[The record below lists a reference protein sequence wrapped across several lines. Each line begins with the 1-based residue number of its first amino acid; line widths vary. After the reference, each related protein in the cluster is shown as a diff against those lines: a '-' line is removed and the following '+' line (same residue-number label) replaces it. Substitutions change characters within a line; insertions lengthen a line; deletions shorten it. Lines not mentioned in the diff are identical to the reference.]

1 MDSTKSEITSF
12 EVRRM
17 HLALLVC
24 FFLSG
29 ATGLV
34 YEVVWTRMAGLV
46 FGNTVYAVTTILAAF
61 FSGLA
66 LGSYL
71 LGPVADRAKRHVR
84 LYGLME
90 IGIGLY
96 GLCTPLLF
104 QVIEKV
110 YLTAYQ
116 LGRENL
122 LLFTLFQFF
131 LVFMILVAP
140 TTLMGGTL
148 PVLSRY
154 FVRREGEIGYGVGAI
169 YALNTAGAV
178 VGTIGAGFFL
188 LPVMGVSDT
197 IRMAVTLNIGIG
209 LLSLAFSRRLPEFE
223 AEGVVQESGRLLRGG
238 YEHPVPVGNPH
249 PRLIALVALMFAIS
263 GGASMIYEI
272 AWTRA
277 LALVLGSSV
286 YAFTT
291 MLATFLIGLAGGSYA
306 FSSFFRRKEELGPRS
321 FGWLEVSIGVSSLLI
336 LPFFDQL
343 PNLFL
348 QMAGLVSFSFT
359 GLQVIQFVMSFFVM
373 IIPTL
378 LIGATFPCVVK
389 ICTRNIQH
397 LGGNIGTLYAIN
409 TFGSIIGS
417 FVGGFFFIPWIG
429 AQNALTLAGSL
440 NLAIG
445 AVLVSLPWMEG
456 RAWRARIGA
465 VGASAAII
473 LAFLIPRWDPHL
485 MASGVAI
492 YGQRY
497 LATAR
502 ALSLNEIARRGD
514 LLFFKE
520 GLNATISVH
529 QVGKGRFLKTNGK
542 TDASNALDMHTQL
555 MSGHI
560 PLFLHPKPER
570 VLIIGMGSGVTAGAA
585 ARHPVKSIEVVE
597 IEPAVVEAATFF
609 ATENRSV
616 LQDPRLKVVIGD
628 GRNFLLSTPAHYDL
642 IISEPSNP
650 WINGVANLFTLEF
663 YQAAKARLTPEGIMC
678 QWIQIYGI
686 LPQDL
691 RMVTKTFQM
700 VFPHTTIWQTS
711 QGDFLLIGTP
721 RPLTVDL
728 TRWGEA
734 ATRPGIRDDLRSVGL
749 ESAEAVL
756 ADFVL
761 WEEDVARFARSGEV
775 NTDDLPLLEFS
786 APISLYLQTVER
798 NLDLVRSYRGREFPP
813 VTGGKSDTLQS
824 AEFRH
829 QLGKAHLAK
838 EDRLEAFRHFNAA
851 LTNNPRH
858 LPSLLSRAQL
868 YLGRGLPLKALED
881 TRQALALNPRDADAL
896 LVTARIYY
904 RQGLLQKAEEYLR
917 QALAAKDGLPQA
929 YQLLGEVLMAKR
941 EVDGA
946 VKAYQR
952 GVRLH
957 PADPVLWGGFGEA
970 LLAKG
975 MIPDA
980 VEALR
985 KAISLNDGSARLHFH
1000 LAQAL
1005 DRMEKREEAFLQYG
1019 EVIKRNPMLSAAY
1032 VRRAEHYMRR
1042 QERSLAIRELE
1053 RAANVNPA
1061 DTSALHYL
1069 DKVVTE

>member
-1 MDSTKSEITSF
+1 MDLTKGGIISL
-12 EVRRM
+12 EVRRI
-17 HLALLVC
+17 HLALLAC

-71 LGPVADRAKRHVR
+71 LGPVADRARRHVH

-96 GLCTPLLF
+96 GLCTPFLF
-104 QVIEKV
+104 WIVEKV
-110 YLTAYQ
+110 YLTTYQ

-122 LLFTLFQFF
+122 LLFSLFQFL
-131 LVFMILVAP
+131 LVFAILVAP

-154 FVRREGEIGYGVGAI
+154 FVRGEGEIGYGVGAI

-188 LPVMGVSDT
+188 LPIMGVGDT
-197 IRMAVTLNIGIG
+197 IWMAATMNVGIG
-209 LLSLAFSRRLPEFE
+209 LLSLVFARRLPEFVAGGTAQAPGLFLKVGGE
-223 AEGVVQESGRLLRGG
+223 QGVRVGGVNLRLTT
-238 YEHPVPVGNPH
+238 
-249 PRLIALVALMFAIS
+249 LVALMFAVS

-306 FSSFFRRKEELGPRS
+306 FSVFFRRREELGPRS
-321 FGWLEVSIGVSSLLI
+321 FGWLEIAIGISSLVI
-336 LPFFDQL
+336 LPFFDEL
-343 PNLFL
+343 PSLFL
-348 QMAGLVSFSFT
+348 RMAGLVNFSFS
-359 GLQVIQFVMSFFVM
+359 GLQVVQFVMSFSVM

-389 ICTRNIQH
+389 ICTRDIQR

-409 TFGSIIGS
+409 TFGSILGS
-417 FVGGFFFIPWIG
+417 FLGGFFFIPWMG
-429 AQNALTLAGSL
+429 AQKALALAASL

-445 AVLVSLPWMEG
+445 AIVLSLSWVEG
-456 RAWRARIGA
+456 KAWRARIAA
-465 VGASAAII
+465 VAACMVII

-497 LATAR
+497 LAA
-502 ALSLNEIARRGD
+502 AKGLSINELARRGD

-529 QVGKGRFLKTNGK
+529 QVGKGRFLRTNGK
-542 TDASNALDMHTQL
+542 TDASNDLDMHTQL

-570 VLIIGMGSGVTAGAA
+570 VLIIGMGSGITAGAV
-585 ARHPVKSIEVVE
+585 ARHPVQRIEAVE
-597 IEPAVVEAATFF
+597 IEPAVVEAAAFF
-609 ATENRSV
+609 GIENRTV
-616 LQDPRLKVVIGD
+616 LWDPRLQVIIGD
-628 GRNFLLSTPAHYDL
+628 GRNFLLSAPALYDV

-663 YQAAKARLTPEGIMC
+663 YQAAKARLSPEGIMC

-686 LPQDL
+686 LPHDL
-691 RMVTKTFQM
+691 RMVVKTFQK
-700 VFPHTTIWQTS
+700 VFPHTTIWQAS
-711 QGDFLLIGTP
+711 QGDFLLVGTP
-721 RPLTVDL
+721 RPLMVDL
-728 TRWGEA
+728 HRWGQVA
-734 ATRPGIRDDLRSVGL
+734 ARPEIQDDLRSVGL

-761 WEEDVARFARSGEV
+761 GEEDVARFAHSGEI
-775 NTDDLPLLEFS
+775 NTDALPLLEFS
-786 APISLYLQTVER
+786 APLSLYLQTVDR
-798 NLDLVRSYRGREFPP
+798 NLDLVRSYRSREFPP
-813 VTGGKSDTLQS
+813 VAGGGSDMFRS
-824 AEFRH
+824 AAFRY

-838 EDRLEAFRHFNAA
+838 GDRREALRQFNAA
-851 LTNNPRH
+851 LTYNPRH
-858 LPSLLSRAQL
+858 LPSLLARAQFHL
-868 YLGRGLPLKALED
+868 ERGLPLKALED
-881 TRQALALNPRDADAL
+881 TKQVLALKPHDADAL
-896 LVTARIYY
+896 TMMARIYH
-904 RQGLLQKAEEYLR
+904 RQGLPLKAEEYLR
-917 QALAAKDGLPQA
+917 QAVAAKDRPPQA
-929 YQLLGEVLMAKR
+929 YQLLGEILRAR
-941 EVDGA
+941 RAFDEA
-946 VKAYQR
+946 VKVYQGALQR
-952 GVRLH
+952 H
-957 PADPVLWGGFGEA
+957 PADAALWEGYGEA
-970 LLAKG
+970 LYEKKMTYNA
-975 MIPDA
+975 I
-980 VEALR
+980 EAFR
-985 KAISLNDGSARLHFH
+985 KALVLDGNNARLYLSLG
-1000 LAQAL
+1000 LAF
-1005 DRMEKREEAFLQYG
+1005 DRLGEQEEAFLQYG
-1019 EVIKRNPMLSAAY
+1019 EAIKHNPMLSTAY
-1032 VRRAEHYMRR
+1032 VKRAQHYMRR
-1042 QERSLAIRELE
+1042 QERTRAIRELE
-1053 RAANVNPA
+1053 RAAKANPA
-1061 DTSALHYL
+1061 DVSVLHYL
-1069 DKVVTE
+1069 DKVVAE